1 MHLALTPWLGT
12 LLTGAGLVLFTLGL
26 LSLLLRRNVI
36 RQVIGLKIMLQGVSL
51 LLILAGQRHDD
62 LALAQSMVVS
72 ALIVEAVV
80 IAVALA
86 LIVNVFRHYPSGD
99 VDDLRRL
106 WG

>member
-1 MHLALTPWLGT
+1 MGVSLALF
-12 LLTGAGLVLFTLGL
+12 VLGL
-26 LSLLLRRNVI
+26 LCLLLRRNVI
-36 RQVIGLKIMLQGVSL
+36 RQVIGLKL
-51 LLILAGQRHDD
+51 LLQSVTLGLILSGARHGD
-62 LALAQSMVVS
+62 LHFAQSLVIS

-86 LIVNVFRHYPSGD
+86 LIVNIFRHYPSGN